1 MKKFK
6 CTFRISDGSIE
17 TESFDAEG
25 QEELVNLLTAKN
37 FLILSIAEE
46 SVTKNKKKVG
56 KKKIKQEEILIFV
69 RQLATMI
76 DAGVPLLQCLQALQD
91 QLEPE
96 TAFYGVLTTIVQKV
110 SGGANL
116 SDAFSSYPKTFDNL
130 FVSMIRAGEAGGFL
144 PEILNKLAVH
154 LEQSAA
160 LKRKVKSALMYP
172 IIVITIAVLIVTL
185 LIVKVI
191 PVFENMFK
199 DFGAELPMPTQVL
212 INISHFA
219 RNFGVFIVI
228 ALIGLFFLFRW
239 YINTTNGRMVV
250 DTLLLKLPIVGD
262 LIKKVA
268 VARFSST
275 LAALIGSGV
284 TIINALE
291 IVSTTSG
298 NEVINKVLK
307 NATTST
313 ERGEPV
319 ATALNDSPYIP
330 RMVVKM
336 MEIGESSG
344 RLDTMLDKISDFYT
358 DQINAA
364 VAGLTSM
371 IEPIMIAFLGVVVGG
386 IMVAMF
392 MPIFTLSNV
401 VG

>member
-1 MKKFK
+1 
-6 CTFRISDGSIE
+6 
-17 TESFDAEG
+17 
-25 QEELVNLLTAKN
+25 
-37 FLILSIAEE
+37 
-46 SVTKNKKKVG
+46 
-56 KKKIKQEEILIFV
+56 
-69 RQLATMI
+69 MI
-76 DAGVPLLQCLQALQD
+76 DAGVPLLQCLQALED
-91 QLEPE
+91 QLEPDSGF
-96 TAFYGVLTTIVQKV
+96 ADVLGSIVQRV
-110 SGGANL
+110 TGGTSL
-116 SDAFSSYPKTFDNL
+116 SDAFSNHPKTFDNL
-130 FVSMIRAGEAGGFL
+130 FVSMVRAGETGGFL
-144 PEILNKLAVH
+144 PEILNKLALH

-160 LKRKVKSALMYP
+160 LRRKIKSAMMYP
-172 IIVITIAVLIVTL
+172 IIVISVAVVIVTL

-199 DFGAELPMPTQVL
+199 DFGADLPMPTQVL
-212 INISHFA
+212 INISHFS
-219 RNFGVFIVI
+219 RDFGIFILL
-228 ALIGLFFLFRW
+228 ALIGVFFLFKW
-239 YINTTNGRMVV
+239 YTNTPGGRMVF
-250 DTLLLKLPIVGD
+250 DTIKLKLPVIGD
-262 LIKKVA
+262 LAKKVA

-284 TIINALE
+284 SIINALE

-298 NEVINKVLK
+298 NEVINKILK
-307 NATTST
+307 DATIAT

-319 ATALNDSPYIP
+319 ASALKASPFIP

-344 RLDTMLDKISDFYT
+344 RLDSMLDRISEFYT